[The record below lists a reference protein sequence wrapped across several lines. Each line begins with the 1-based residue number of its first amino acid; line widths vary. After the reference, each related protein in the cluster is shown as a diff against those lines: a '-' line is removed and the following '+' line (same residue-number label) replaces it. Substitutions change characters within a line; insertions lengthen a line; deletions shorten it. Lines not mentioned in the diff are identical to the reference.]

1 MIIFDLKC
9 APNGHVFEAWFGSTG
24 DYDDQQSRGL
34 VSCPLCGAS
43 EIVKAVMAPA
53 VGMKGN
59 RRPGSAPMPASMPAP
74 GGGVET
80 PSAPDLLSGDP
91 EAVKRMLAA
100 VAVVQK
106 TMLEGSESVGDR
118 FADEARAIH
127 HGESEKRSIH
137 GRATRAEAEE
147 LIEDG
152 IPVAP
157 LPFPVVEPGEEN

>member
-9 APNGHVFEAWFGSTG
+9 APSGHVFEAWFGSTG

-34 VSCPLCGAS
+34 VSCPICGAD
-43 EIVKAVMAPA
+43 EVAKAVMAPA

-59 RRPGSAPMPASMPAP
+59 RRSGSASLPAP
-74 GGGVET
+74 GGGGET
-80 PSAPDLLSGDP
+80 PPAPGLLSGDP

-100 VAVVQK
+100 VAAVQK

-127 HGESEKRSIH
+127 LGESEKRSIH
-137 GRATRAEAEE
+137 GRATRAEAEG